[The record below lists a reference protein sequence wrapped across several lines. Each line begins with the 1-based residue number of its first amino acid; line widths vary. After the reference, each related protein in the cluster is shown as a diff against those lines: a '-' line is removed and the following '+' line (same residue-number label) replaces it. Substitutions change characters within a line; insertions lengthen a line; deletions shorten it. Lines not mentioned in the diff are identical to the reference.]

1 MYYQGKTYDT
11 IGQVFDEALRL
22 AKNGTRSEI
31 EGFFK
36 AYANTCSN
44 DNGVDAEEGINIAKR
59 NLGYFSGYCD
69 NATAKLIYETYNTCH
84 PIWG

>member
-31 EGFFK
+31 ENFFK
-36 AYANTCSN
+36 AYAMACSN
-44 DNGVDAEEGINIAKR
+44 DNGVSVEEGIRIAKG

-69 NATAKLIYETYNTCH
+69 NATSKLIYETYDTCH